1 MTREPAPEQRVLRPP
16 QRPARELSPATAPVL
31 AQIPTG
37 APGRGYWIAISFLVW
52 LASFTLLL
60 SLYAG
65 WTGGVVHALEVPPL
79 RVVLLIALVAGPL
92 PLYYRLRRRLMA
104 YFGAP
109 ARVVKR
115 SGRWLVCSEQPL
127 QRRHAL
133 LCLLGPPAMLTL
145 LGLVGLALRW
155 PWMAVPLSFGW
166 AASTAEVSLALRI
179 LREPGCT
186 GVHFRPDGVVL
197 YGTSGAPARS
207 APARLWLTS
216 LIVAAAWLLLVPFV
230 FGGWDGWLPPLAL
243 LGISACVATAH
254 VAGRRWQAAQE
265 QHRRL
270 EQEADEAR
278 QMQRSLLPAAP
289 PPAAGV
295 QLAALFQ
302 AAHEVSGD
310 FYLFPS
316 ARPGVLR
323 LVLGDVAGKGVP
335 AALTAALAVGLLRG
349 SAVAAVDP
357 ATLLHVTGQS
367 LRAARRGRTMVAAC
381 AVDLDTATGCLRWC
395 NAGLPPAALRREGGV
410 TWLPGGGIPLGSLPQ
425 ATYQGQEAHLIPGD
439 LLLFYTDGLVEATS
453 PLGDLFGRERLAAAL
468 GRAPAGCSAAE
479 ALACVQAEVAR
490 FIGETEPYDDIT
502 AVALR
507 VEG

>member
-1 MTREPAPEQRVLRPP
+1 VITREPAPEQGIMRLPRRPD
-16 QRPARELSPATAPVL
+16 RELSPATEPVL
-31 AQIPTG
+31 AQIPTD
-37 APGRGYWIAISFLVW
+37 APGRVYWIAIRFLVW
-52 LASFTLLL
+52 LASCTFLLF
-60 SLYAG
+60 LYAG
-65 WTGGVVHALEVPPL
+65 WTGDILHALQVPPL

-92 PLYYRLRRRLMA
+92 PHYYRLRRRLMA

-115 SGRWLVCSEQPL
+115 SGRWLVYSEQPL

-133 LCLLGPPAMLTL
+133 LCLLGLPAILTL

-155 PWMAVPLSFGW
+155 PWMVVPLSFGW

-230 FGGWDGWLPPLAL
+230 FGGWNGWLPPLAL

-254 VAGRRWQAAQE
+254 VTGRRWQAAKE

-278 QMQRSLLPAAP
+278 QMQRSLLPTAP

-316 ARPGVLR
+316 APPGVLR

-349 SAVAAVDP
+349 SAEAAADP
-357 ATLLHVTGQS
+357 ATLLYVTGQS
-367 LRAARRGRTMVAAC
+367 LRAARSGRTMVAAC
-381 AVDLDTATGCLRWC
+381 AVDLDTAAGCLRWC
-395 NAGLPPAALRREGGV
+395 NAGLPPAALRRAGGEV

-425 ATYQGQEAHLIPGD
+425 ATYQGQEAHLRPGD

-468 GRAPAGCSAAE
+468 GRAPAGCTAAE
-479 ALACVQAEVAR
+479 ALACVQAEVTR

-507 VEG
+507 V